1 MLELGAVALP
11 LQAET
16 SEFGMLSLLP
26 PLLAIFLA
34 MITRRAILSLFL
46 GVWSGAVI
54 YTGGHGF
61 VTTLTWTAQSIGESL
76 FNAKILMIVMFLGA
90 GVAMIWRLGGALAIA
105 NAATSR
111 LDSQRKVGLATW
123 IFGMLWFFGDYSN
136 TAIVGTTMRD
146 MADQMRMSREK
157 LSYIIDSTAAP
168 VATFGI
174 SSWVV
179 YQLSMIDQ
187 GYESA
192 GIAGEAPG
200 SFTVFLQSI
209 PFNMYCI
216 FAVVM
221 VGIIVLTQ
229 RDFGEMLDAEH
240 RSWKEGK
247 VLRDNANPMQS
258 AEDSLGDVVTDEPSL
273 RFFLI
278 PVASLIT
285 VVFVGAAYTGVTG
298 AGAGASFI
306 DIVDNALFVDALLWG
321 SFTMVSM
328 GIISGTVAGLMD
340 LEEAMETVIDGFGMM
355 LTAASI
361 LIMAWTIGGVTTT
374 LETGIYVTNTA
385 EGFITPTLLPIVV
398 LFAAAVIA
406 FSTGT
411 SWGTMAIV
419 TPIAI
424 PLAWSIGGSTPE
436 LLPVAVGTVFSGAI
450 FGDHCS
456 PISDTTILSST
467 FTGADHIDHVRT
479 QIYYAMTVISVAAV
493 MLLVWGATRIT
504 PLILLPIGVG
514 VLYGVVYGLSEWD
527 SSRKGVEPK
536 ASTTEQTVAPSDD

>member
-1 MLELGAVALP
+1 MSELAAVAVP
-11 LQAET
+11 LQET
-16 SEFGMLSLLP
+16 SEFGAVSLLP

-46 GVWSGAVI
+46 GIWSGAVI
-54 YTGGHGF
+54 YTGNHGF
-61 VTTLTWTAQSIGESL
+61 VLTLAWTAQSIGQSL
-76 FNAKILMIVMFLGA
+76 FNAKILMIVMFLGG
-90 GVAMIWRLGGALAIA
+90 GVAMIWRLGGAQAIA
-105 NAATSR
+105 DAATSK
-111 LDSQRKVGLATW
+111 LDSQRKVGIATW

-146 MADQMRMSREK
+146 MADEMRMSREK

-187 GYESA
+187 GYEAA
-192 GIAGEAPG
+192 GIAGEAPS
-200 SFTVFLQSI
+200 SFALFLQSI

-216 FAVVM
+216 FAIAM
-221 VGIIVLTQ
+221 VGIIVISK

-247 VLRDNANPMQS
+247 VLRDNATPMQS
-258 AEDSLGDVVTDEPSL
+258 AEDSLGDIVTDDPSL

-278 PVASLIT
+278 PVGSLIT
-285 VVFVGAAYTGVTG
+285 VVFVGAAFTGVTG

-306 DIVDNALFVDALLWG
+306 EIVENALFVDALLWG
-321 SFTMVSM
+321 SFSMVSM
-328 GIISGTVAGLMD
+328 ALISGTIAGLMN
-340 LEEAMETVIDGFGMM
+340 LEEAMETVIDGFSMM
-355 LTAASI
+355 LTAVSI

-374 LETGIYVTNTA
+374 LETGVYVTNVA
-385 EGFITPTLLPIVV
+385 ETIVTPTLLPIVI
-398 LFAAAVIA
+398 LFASALIA

-424 PLAWSIGGSTPE
+424 PLAWSVGGSTPE
-436 LLPVAVGTVFSGAI
+436 LLAVAVGTVFSGAI

-479 QIYYAMTVISVAAV
+479 QIYYAMTVIVVASV
-493 MLLVWGATRIT
+493 MLLVWGVTRIT
-504 PLILLPIGVG
+504 PLVLVPVGIGM
-514 VLYGVVYGLSEWD
+514 LFGVVYALSEWD
-527 SSRKGVEPK
+527 AQRKGLAPK
-536 ASTTEQTVAPSDD
+536 AASTEQTVAPSDD

>member
-1 MLELGAVALP
+1 MGDPGALVLP
-11 LQAET
+11 LQS
-16 SEFGMLSLLP
+16 SEFGALSLLP

-34 MITRRAILSLFL
+34 MITRRAIISLFL
-46 GVWSGAVI
+46 GIWSGAVI
-54 YTGGHGF
+54 YTGGHGV
-61 VTTLTWTAQSIGESL
+61 VTTLTWTAESIGASL

-146 MADQMRMSREK
+146 MADEMRMSREK

-192 GIAGEAPG
+192 GITGEAPG

-247 VLRDNANPMQS
+247 VLREDATPMQS
-258 AEDSLGDVVTDEPSL
+258 AEESLGDVVTDAPSL

-278 PVASLIT
+278 PVGSLIT
-285 VVFVGAAYTGVTG
+285 VVFVGAAFTGVTG
-298 AGAGASFI
+298 AGEGASFI
-306 DIVDNALFVDALLWG
+306 EIVDNAAFVDALLWG
-321 SFTMVSM
+321 SFTMVAM
-328 GIISGTVAGLMD
+328 GIISGTIAGLMD
-340 LEEAMETVIDGFGMM
+340 LEEAMDTVIDGFGMM

-361 LIMAWTIGGVTTT
+361 LIMAWTIGSVTTV
-374 LETGIYVTNTA
+374 LGTGTYVTNVA
-385 EGFITPTLLPIVV
+385 QSFISPTLLPVV
-398 LFAAAVIA
+398 ILLAAALIA

-424 PLAWSIGGSTPE
+424 PLAWNIGGTTPE

-479 QIYYAMTVISVAAV
+479 QIYYAMTVISVALV

-504 PLILLPIGVG
+504 PLVLLPIGVG
-514 VLYGVVYGLSEWD
+514 TLYAVVYALSEWD
-527 SSRKGVEPK
+527 ARRKGVEPK
-536 ASTTEQTVAPSDD
+536 ASTTDKRVVPSDD

>member
-1 MLELGAVALP
+1 MASETFGA
-11 LQAET
+11 
-16 SEFGMLSLLP
+16 LSLLP

-34 MITRRAILSLFL
+34 IVTRRAILSLFL

-54 YTGGHGF
+54 YTGSHG
-61 VTTLTWTAQSIGESL
+61 VIQTLNWTASSLGESL
-76 FNAKILMIVMFLGA
+76 FHAKILMVVMFLGA
-90 GVAMIWRLGGALAIA
+90 GVALIWRLGGAAAIA

-146 MADQMRMSREK
+146 MADEMRMSREK

-179 YQLSMIDQ
+179 YQLSMIEQ
-187 GYESA
+187 GYEAA
-192 GIAGEAPG
+192 GISGEAPG
-200 SFTVFLQSI
+200 SFGVFLQSI

-216 FAVVM
+216 FALAM
-221 VGIIVLTQ
+221 VGIIIITQ

-247 VLRDNANPMQS
+247 LLRDNAVPMQS
-258 AEDSLGDVVTDEPSL
+258 AEDSLGDMVTDSPQL
-273 RFFLI
+273 RYFLV
-278 PVASLIT
+278 PVGTLIA
-285 VVFVGAAYTGVTG
+285 VVFTGAAYTGI
-298 AGAGASFI
+298 AGAEPGAAFI
-306 DIVDNALFVDALLWG
+306 DIVGNAEFVDALLWG
-321 SFTMVSM
+321 SFSMVAM
-328 GIISGTVAGLMD
+328 GLITGRASGLMS
-340 LEEAMETVIDGFGMM
+340 LEEAMDTVIDGFSMM

-361 LIMAWTIGGVTTT
+361 LIMAWTIGGVTGD
-374 LETGIYVTNTA
+374 LGTGIYVTNVA
-385 EGFITPTLLPIVV
+385 ESFISPMLLPVV
-398 LFAAAVIA
+398 ILLASALIA

-424 PLAWSIGGSTPE
+424 PLAWNIGGSSPE

-479 QIYYAMTVISVAAV
+479 QMYYALTVVTVAAV

-504 PLILLPIGVG
+504 PLILLPVGVG
-514 VLYGVVYGLSEWD
+514 LLYATVYGLSEWD
-527 SSRKGVEPK
+527 AKRKGLIPQAARSAKEP
-536 ASTTEQTVAPSDD
+536 APSDD

>member
-1 MLELGAVALP
+1 MA
-11 LQAET
+11 AET
-16 SEFGMLSLLP
+16 FGAISLVP

-34 MITRRAILSLFL
+34 IITRKAILSLFL
-46 GVWSGAVI
+46 GIWSGAVI
-54 YTGGHGF
+54 FTGSHG
-61 VTTLTWTAQSIGESL
+61 VVQTLTWTAQSIGESL

-90 GVAMIWRLGGALAIA
+90 GVALIWRLGGAMAIA

-146 MADQMRMSREK
+146 MADEMRMSREK

-179 YQLSMIDQ
+179 YQLSMIEQ
-187 GYESA
+187 GYEAA

-200 SFTVFLQSI
+200 SFALFLSSI

-216 FAVVM
+216 LAIVM
-221 VGIIVLTQ
+221 VGIIVSTQ

-247 VLRDNANPMQS
+247 LLRDDAVPMQS
-258 AEDSLGDVVTDEPSL
+258 AEDSLGDMFTDSPQL
-273 RFFLI
+273 RFFLL
-278 PVASLIT
+278 PVGTLIT
-285 VVFVGAAYTGVTG
+285 VVFTGAAYTGVTG
-298 AGAGASFI
+298 AGSGAELV
-306 DIVDNALFVDALLWG
+306 DIVGNAAFTDALLWG
-321 SFTMVSM
+321 SFSMVGM
-328 GIISGTVAGLMD
+328 GLVSGTVSGLMD
-340 LEEAMETVIDGFGMM
+340 LDEAMETVIDGFSMM

-361 LIMAWTIGGVTTT
+361 LIMAWTIGTVTTE
-374 LETGIYVTNTA
+374 LGTGIYVTNIA
-385 EGFITPTLLPIVV
+385 ESLISPMLLPLIIM
-398 LFAAAVIA
+398 FASALIA

-419 TPIAI
+419 TPIAV
-424 PLAWSIGGSTPE
+424 PLAWNVGNSTPE
-436 LLPVAVGTVFSGAI
+436 LLPVAIGTVFSGAI

-479 QIYYAMTVISVAAV
+479 QMYYAVTVILVASA

-504 PLILLPIGVG
+504 PLVLLPVGVG
-514 VLYGVVYGLSEWD
+514 ILYGLVYGLSEWD
-527 SSRKGVEPK
+527 ANRKNLT
-536 ASTTEQTVAPSDD
+536 ARAQRTSQDAAPSDD

>member
-1 MLELGAVALP
+1 MAMSELGVVAL
-11 LQAET
+11 QT
-16 SEFGMLSLLP
+16 SEFGALSLLP

-46 GVWSGAVI
+46 GIWSGAVI
-54 YTGGHGF
+54 YTGSHGV
-61 VTTLTWTAQSIGESL
+61 VTTLTWVSESIGASL

-111 LDSQRKVGLATW
+111 LDSQRKVGVATW

-146 MADQMRMSREK
+146 MADEMRMSREK

-179 YQLSMIDQ
+179 YQLSMIEQ
-187 GYESA
+187 GYQSA
-192 GIAGEAPG
+192 GIAAEAPG
-200 SFTVFLQSI
+200 AFSVFLQSI

-216 FAVVM
+216 FAVAM
-221 VGIIVLTQ
+221 VGIIVLSK

-240 RSWKEGK
+240 RSWKDGK
-247 VLRDNANPMQS
+247 VLRDDANPMQS
-258 AEDSLGDVVTDEPSL
+258 AEDSLGDVVTDAPSL

-278 PVASLIT
+278 PVGSLIT
-285 VVFVGAAYTGVTG
+285 VVFVGSAYTGVTG
-298 AGAGASFI
+298 AGAGASLI
-306 DIVDNALFVDALLWG
+306 DIVGNAAFVDALLWG
-321 SFTMVSM
+321 SFTMMSM
-328 GIISGTVAGLMD
+328 GLITGTVGGLMD
-340 LEEAMETVIDGFGMM
+340 LEEAMETIIDGFGMM

-374 LETGIYVTNTA
+374 LKTGIYVTNVA
-385 EGFITPTLLPIVV
+385 EAFISPTLLPIVI
-398 LFAAAVIA
+398 LIAAAIIA

-424 PLAWSIGGSTPE
+424 PLAWNIGNSTPE

-479 QIYYAMTVISVAAV
+479 QIYYAMTVIVVAIV
-493 MLLVWGATRIT
+493 MLLVWGVTRIT
-504 PLILLPIGVG
+504 PLILVPVGIG
-514 VLYGVVYGLSEWD
+514 LLAGVVYGLSEWD
-527 SSRKGVEPK
+527 ANRKDIHPK
-536 ASTTEQTVAPSDD
+536 ASTTDQRVSVSDD